1 MPDESR
7 NLDQYT
13 VSVWESYGVGRS
25 LDQYGIAVWE
35 SYGVGQSVDQYVF
48 VVWEAPGPPVAI
60 CPDIV
65 GTVGNPA
72 TFDGSATTGPADTI
86 LSWAWTSVP
95 GGSAIANAPIPLP
108 DNSVSNTLDLSMT
121 GNEGLYHFEGNAN
134 DSSGNARNGTVS
146 GAVQTTGK
154 VGSNAYAF
162 AHADST
168 DVITFGSAGFDFVSA
183 DAFSFSM
190 WVKPDA
196 SQPGANA
203 VLFGKSN
210 FSTTGYALFQNGG
223 ANSNSYS
230 FIVGTGSGLAGTGV
244 NFALTAGVW
253 NHVCVT
259 RSANGAQTRI
269 YVNNVLATDVST
281 LTTIASSG
289 GITLGIGNISVAPQA
304 ALAFNGDIDEFAV
317 WSREL
322 TPLEVE
328 AVYDYGNGSYAGFGE
343 TLTLTPDVAGTY
355 TVEAEANSLS
365 GSDSVTANAVI
376 SSPLPPSTGIGNFT
390 GAALGQRGFLG
401 QDFLVPLTAIDPSED
416 LD

>member
-1 MPDESR
+1 MSDDTSQVSLLAGYQLDEAGITAQVSLIAGYQPDEAG
-7 NLDQYT
+7 LAAQLATLVGYT
-13 VSVWESYGVGRS
+13 PP
-25 LDQYGIAVWE
+25 D
-35 SYGVGQSVDQYVF
+35 
-48 VVWEAPGPPVAI
+48 PPVAVV
-60 CPDIV
+60 PDIT
-65 GTVGNPA
+65 GTVGTPA
-72 TFDGSATTGPADTI
+72 TFDGSGTTGPADTI

-108 DNSVSNTLDLSMT
+108 DNSVSNTLDLSMAD
-121 GNEGLYHFEGNAN
+121 NEGLYHFEGDAN
-134 DSSGNARNGTVS
+134 DSSGNGRNGTVS

-203 VLFGKSN
+203 VLFGKTN

-223 ANSNSYS
+223 ANSNLYS
-230 FIVGTGSGLAGTGV
+230 LIVGTGGGLSGTGV
-244 NFALTAGVW
+244 NFALTAGTW

-269 YVNNVLATDVST
+269 YVNNVLVTDVST

-289 GITLGIGNISVAPQA
+289 GITLGIGNFSAVPQA
-304 ALAFNGDIDEFAV
+304 ALAFNGDIDEFCV

-328 AVYDYGNGSYAGFGE
+328 TVYDYGNGTYAGFGE
-343 TLTLTPDVAGTY
+343 TLTFTQDVAGTY
-355 TVEAEANSLS
+355 TVEAEANSLW
-365 GSDSVTANAVI
+365 GSDSVTADAVI
-376 SSPLPPSTGIGNFT
+376 SAADTSKPNVFMWSPTNTVVDSYFFSGSFVAGE
-390 GAALGQRGFLG
+390 
-401 QDFLVPLTAIDPSED
+401 ED
-416 LD
+416 